1 MIYPAIIG
9 ALATADQFLKQA
21 IEKDKEGVFPR
32 ELHGSKGKI
41 LLYRNHNSGFSF
53 GFLKEYP
60 DLIRAV
66 PLAGLSAFG
75 GILGFL
81 SVRKGYFLHKASL
94 CLILAGGASN
104 LYDRIVRGHVVDY
117 FSIQWKHLK
126 KLVLNLGDVFIFLGA
141 FLFALSELLS
151 WLLESPKR
159 SHSSSSKKMFCLH
172 QRHPR
177 S

>member
-1 MIYPAIIG
+1 MIYPTII
-9 ALATADQFLKQA
+9 ATLTAADQFLKQA
-21 IEKDKEGVFPR
+21 IEKDKEGIFPR

-41 LLYRNHNSGFSF
+41 WLYRNHNSGFSF
-53 GFLKEYP
+53 GFLKEHP

-81 SVRKGYFLHKASL
+81 SARKGYFLHKTSL

-126 KLVLNLGDVFIFLGA
+126 KLVLNLGDVFIFSGA
-141 FLFALSELLS
+141 LLFALAELLS
-151 WLLESPKR
+151 WLWESPKR
-159 SHSSSSKKMFCLH
+159 SHSSSAKNMFFLRW
-172 QRHPR
+172 RHPHA
-177 S
+177 